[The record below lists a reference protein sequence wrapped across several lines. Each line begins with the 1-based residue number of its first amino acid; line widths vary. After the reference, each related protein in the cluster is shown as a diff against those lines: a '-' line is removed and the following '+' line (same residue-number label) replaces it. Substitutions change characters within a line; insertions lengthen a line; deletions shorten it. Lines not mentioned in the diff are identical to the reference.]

1 MRILTLPVD
10 DSIAD
15 SYNSAPQQEKARI
28 NSAINMLLEKF
39 LKKQQ
44 NTALFN
50 IMDELSGESAQNGLT
65 IERLGDLM
73 EWDDDTMKNLFGEK
87 YHNSN
92 AR

>member
-1 MRILTLPVD
+1 MRILTLQVN

-15 SYNSAPQQEKARI
+15 SYNNAPQQEKAKI

-44 NTALFN
+44 NAALFN
-50 IMDELSGESAQNGLT
+50 LMDELSGESAKNGLT
-65 IERLGDLM
+65 IEKLGSLM
-73 EWDDDTMKNLFGEK
+73 EWDEDTMKNLFGEE